1 MNLLIALRAARGWTD
16 RDDLRRSIADYADLD
31 EAAFDRQFSRDKAA
45 LEAMGIAISTTSW
58 DDPFTDGTGYGYRI
72 DDAGYALTQI
82 DFTPA
87 EAAVV
92 SVTQSLLADTALESD
107 ARAALNKL
115 RGLGEGFDA
124 RDGSDAGDGSDGD
137 PAAAP
142 AAVPASASGPDSVA
156 PMADA
161 PLAAVPAHV
170 VGTVFAGLLRAVEAR
185 RAVAFDYRRPGAQT
199 SRRTLEPYALLTRG
213 DRSYVVGRDVD
224 RDAVRTFRLT
234 RIQGRI
240 RSAPGRRDG
249 DYDVPDGFDAAART
263 TLDGAGGPHDHAR
276 REPVD
281 VVLAVAPE
289 RAVPLRESAHEAVP
303 TVPAEAPTIPTAW
316 DVLGLRTDDQSAF
329 AERLLEYSP
338 SVLVLAPDELA
349 QRHIACLT
357 RTADALDE
365 ALDDSLGG
373 HGG

>member
-16 RDDLRRSIADYADLD
+16 RDDLRRSIADYAELD
-31 EAAFDRQFSRDKAA
+31 DSAFDRQFSRDKAA

-58 DDPFTDGTGYGYRI
+58 DDPFTGGTGYGYRI

-107 ARAALNKL
+107 ARSALNKL

-124 RDGSDAGDGSDGD
+124 DSAADTGSRTAG
-137 PAAAP
+137 AP
-142 AAVPASASGPDSVA
+142 F
-156 PMADA
+156 
-161 PLAAVPAHV
+161 AAVPAHV
-170 VGTVFAGLLRAVEAR
+170 AGTAFAGLLRAIEAR
-185 RAVAFDYRRPGAQT
+185 RTVAFDYRRPGAQT

-234 RIQGRI
+234 RIRGRI
-240 RSAPGRRDG
+240 LSAPRRRDG
-249 DYDVPDGFDAAART
+249 DYDVPEGFDAAAHT
-263 TLDGAGGPHDHAR
+263 NLDGALAPHDDAMSDAMH
-276 REPVD
+276 PTVD
-281 VVLAVAPE
+281 VILAVAPG
-289 RAVPLRESAHEAVP
+289 RAVPLREAAHDSAP
-303 TVPAEAPTIPTAW
+303 TAPAEAPAIPAGW
-316 DVLGLRTDDQSAF
+316 DVLGLRTDDRQAF

-338 SVLVLAPDELA
+338 SVLVLAPDSLA
-349 QRHIACLT
+349 QHHIACLT
-357 RTADALDE
+357 RTAESLDALD
-365 ALDDSLGG
+365 AAAAAAADDVEGDSRG
-373 HGG
+373 